1 MMQCRHGA
9 FWLAPAV
16 CLAVAG
22 AAFSGSGHSA
32 EARRLVIDPGI
43 FVEMPS
49 ETIVETMSLG
59 TGHAGPRIELQ
70 RPGNDSVFRAGE
82 PVTVH
87 VELLPAADGTP
98 SGSK

>member
-9 FWLAPAV
+9 F

-32 EARRLVIDPGI
+32 EVRRLVIDPGI